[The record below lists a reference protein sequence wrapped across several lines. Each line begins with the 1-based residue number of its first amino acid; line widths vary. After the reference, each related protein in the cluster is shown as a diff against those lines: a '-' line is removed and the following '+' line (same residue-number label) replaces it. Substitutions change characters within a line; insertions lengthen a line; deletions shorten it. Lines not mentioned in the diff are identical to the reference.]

1 MPGSDQKPSG
11 NVDVAVRQRLLDAA
25 VEAFARFGFEGASL
39 RMIAQNAGV
48 AFQLITYYF
57 GSKEDLWFAS
67 VDFLFEERVNAAKTT
82 FSPVKDFEA
91 QLREWLRIALRFS
104 IQEPQLRQIVCQEYL
119 ARSDRYDKYL
129 RPRLREATPYFN
141 YFFNQA
147 QAQGIA
153 TRLSTSEMMLILRGI
168 LLMAALAPEDITS
181 LVGGK
186 IDSQRTIDVL
196 TDFIVNLF
204 MKGEG
209 TSALR
214 QPTVVPTA

>member
-1 MPGSDQKPSG
+1 MPGTDQKPSG
-11 NVDVAVRQRLLDAA
+11 NVDLAVRERLLHAA
-25 VEAFARFGFEGASL
+25 VDAFARFGFEGASL

-82 FSPVKDFEA
+82 FSPVKDFET

-104 IQEPQLRQIVCQEYL
+104 IQQPQLRQIVCQEYL
-119 ARSDRYDKYL
+119 ARSDRYEKQL

-181 LVGGK
+181 LLGGK
-186 IDSQRTIDVL
+186 IDSHRTIDVL

-214 QPTVVPTA
+214 QPTAVPTA